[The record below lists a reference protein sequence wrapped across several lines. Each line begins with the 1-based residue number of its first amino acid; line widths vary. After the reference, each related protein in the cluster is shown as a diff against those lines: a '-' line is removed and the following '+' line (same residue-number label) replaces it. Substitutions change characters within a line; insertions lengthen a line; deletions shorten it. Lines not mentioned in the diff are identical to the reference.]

1 MRISRSDFD
10 GKKTANIAI
19 CRHCKKKYWEL
30 LPACPYCGTSSS
42 SVSEDGGTVSF
53 IDPRQK
59 MRISPSWFYYFFI
72 VLSVFLG
79 ILIILHDIFFNIVND
94 IDISVMTYQYKLR
107 ILFWILFPIHQ
118 LMFCY
123 WIYVH
128 HVALKDNLR
137 VMPKL
142 SSKWAVS
149 LFIPVLNLYFPKALV
164 SEIEDTM
171 YNLKVRDLKI
181 RFVGVWWF
189 FQVIAYLYLLVS
201 SYINFQNKMFWIV
214 VVCELCWGIALLF
227 QSIMIHNFQ
236 TATEGMAR
244 KHSPHSMSS
253 SRERNSRHAR

>member
-1 MRISRSDFD
+1 MRRSIDSNRISAASS
-10 GKKTANIAI
+10 AS

-42 SVSEDGGTVSF
+42 SVSENGESISF

-59 MRISPSWFYYFFI
+59 MRITPSWFYYFFI
-72 VLSVFLG
+72 ILSVFLG
-79 ILIILHDIFFNIVND
+79 ILIILHDIFFNIING
-94 IDISVMTYQYKLR
+94 IDLSALMYQFKLK
-107 ILFWILFPIHQ
+107 IIFWILYPIHQ

-128 HVALKDNLR
+128 HAALKDNLR

-201 SYINFQNKMFWIV
+201 SYIDFENELFWIV
-214 VVCELCWGIALLF
+214 VICELCWGVALLF
-227 QSIMIHNFQ
+227 QSILIHNFQ
-236 TATEGMAR
+236 TAMEGISR
-244 KHSPHSMSS
+244 KHGSRSLNS
-253 SRERNSRHAR
+253 SRERSSRRER

>member
-1 MRISRSDFD
+1 
-10 GKKTANIAI
+10 
-19 CRHCKKKYWEL
+19 
-30 LPACPYCGTSSS
+30 
-42 SVSEDGGTVSF
+42 
-53 IDPRQK
+53 
-59 MRISPSWFYYFFI
+59 
-72 VLSVFLG
+72 
-79 ILIILHDIFFNIVND
+79 
-94 IDISVMTYQYKLR
+94 
-107 ILFWILFPIHQ
+107 
-118 LMFCY
+118 MFCY

-128 HVALKDNLR
+128 HAALKDNLR

-171 YNLKVRDLKI
+171 YNLRVRDLKI

-201 SYINFQNKMFWIV
+201 SYINFENKMFWIV

-236 TATEGMAR
+236 TATEGIAR
-244 KHSPHSMSS
+244 KHGSHSMNS
-253 SRERNSRHAR
+253 SRERSSRHAR